1 MAVQYALISENGEI
15 QHVVSMGADSDYVDG
30 QLYNG
35 LLAKA
40 VASDA
45 DGHELIATKYYVDGQ
60 WHSREPRLNAWQD
73 WIDNAWSVNLDRLM
87 QQVRHDRDQGLY
99 TCDWTQFAD
108 SPLTATEKAEWATY
122 RQALRDVPETY
133 AAATS
138 LDDIIWPTKPE

>member
-1 MAVQYALISENGEI
+1 MSVQYALISENGEV

-40 VASDA
+40 VDSDA
-45 DGHELIATKYYVDGQ
+45 DGHELIATKYYVDGE
-60 WHSREPRLNAWQD
+60 WHSREPRLSAWQD
-73 WIDNAWSVNLDRLM
+73 WINNAWAVNLDRLM
-87 QQVRHDRDQGLY
+87 QQVRHDRGQELY
-99 TCDWTQFAD
+99 SSDWTQFPD
-108 SPLTATEKAEWATY
+108 SPLTATEKSEWATY
-122 RQALRDVPETY
+122 RQALRDLPKTY